1 MGKEIEYDEEL
12 KMNVDFYRRQGYS
25 DGQIA
30 TLIATLLKNKGYNEE
45 IVDKIISKPKSKFTG
60 TAITQAKGRKLDL
73 KSILIGLVVV
83 GMIALAIWIIGV
95 VFFGAPGL
103 GTYVQQAVET
113 MSNLG

>member
-25 DGQIA
+25 DGQ
-30 TLIATLLKNKGYNEE
+30 IATLLKNKGYNEE